1 MFIVV
6 GLIFGHMFQN
16 HFLFIV
22 SLGNSVEI
30 LLVWDFN
37 KAFYSVLFYKKNPR
51 TSDGRLGSLSHI
63 TKVITAVK
71 YLRFHRCIIFQMI
84 YSTLARCSTICA
96 YPRSV
101 TWTFSLAIIQLP
113 SSLGVKTAESKKKHK
128 TQTCAKQNATWKTKH
143 VLTLP
148 AYTTDAFKTKW
159 FCVRTPLLILIYT
172 DCQPH
177 YLIAFL

>member
-1 MFIVV
+1 MVSLRFYMFIVV

-22 SLGNSVEI
+22 NLGNSVEI

-51 TSDGRLGSLSHI
+51 TPDGRLGSLSHI

-101 TWTFSLAIIQLP
+101 T
-113 SSLGVKTAESKKKHK
+113 
-128 TQTCAKQNATWKTKH
+128 
-143 VLTLP
+143 
-148 AYTTDAFKTKW
+148 
-159 FCVRTPLLILIYT
+159 
-172 DCQPH
+172 
-177 YLIAFL
+177 